1 MRARSTHIGTIPK
14 DSLERFKALHWGVHS
29 CTRESVWLRRYHSA
43 VIFANFLV
51 FATVPMNDIFLFPS
65 KVRIL
70 IMKTVIFILIIGDVL
85 CRRYE
90 DEQYSCYENEH
101 MSNMGIF
108 GDPYCCDTDL
118 TVASFFEQLTMDQ
131 KSEPMDPKSEKFNVK
146 WSLTS
151 ESIWLFCSSNDA
163 IFICWNA
170 SAWNDYWIKL
180 SSLAAKNFSSKC
192 LPQHQHWFWQKF
204 VAFRKMYVHRRSR
217 FKLEYLYQS
226 FIMSHNL

>member
-51 FATVPMNDIFLFPS
+51 FATVPINDIFLFPS

-70 IMKTVIFILIIGDVL
+70 IMKTYIFILIIGDVL

-101 MSNMGIF
+101 LSNMGIF
-108 GDPYCCDTDL
+108 GDPYCCDTNL
-118 TVASFFEQLTMDQ
+118 TVASFFEQRWTKIEIRKFWSHVTINFGENLTFLFIEQCNFYML
-131 KSEPMDPKSEKFNVK
+131 KRF
-146 WSLTS
+146 SLQRLLNQTFQS
-151 ESIWLFCSSNDA
+151 RR
-163 IFICWNA
+163 
-170 SAWNDYWIKL
+170 
-180 SSLAAKNFSSKC
+180 
-192 LPQHQHWFWQKF
+192 QKF
-204 VAFRKMYVHRRSR
+204 
-217 FKLEYLYQS
+217 
-226 FIMSHNL
+226 